1 MLSNIDSGGSPLAA
15 IFGLAGTVLS
25 GDEKAFFGRA
35 NPLGFILFARNCENP
50 QQLRALTDSLR
61 DCMGRDVPVLI
72 DQEGGRVQR
81 LRPPHWKD
89 YPPAQHFGDLF
100 LRDFAKGR
108 EETEK
113 SFSQM
118 VVELNAVGINVD
130 CAPVLDVRFPE
141 THEAIGDR
149 SFSSDPEMI
158 AALGAIVC
166 QSLLAGGV
174 VPVIKHMP
182 GLGRADLD
190 THKDLPAVAADLN
203 DLKLYDFLPFQKLL
217 ARTFSEAVWGMVGHA
232 IYKAV
237 DERAPASC
245 SRKVIDGIIRDH
257 MGFNGLLL
265 SDDLSMEALGQYG
278 GPDAR
283 AEKVLRAGCD
293 IALHCNG
300 KLEEMEAVAARIG
313 KMTNEAVMRYNRS
326 VSWVRRNFRNG

>member
-1 MLSNIDSGGSPLAA
+1 MLSNVDSDAAPLAA
-15 IFGLAGTVLS
+15 IFGLAGTVLAD
-25 GDEKAFFGRA
+25 GEKAFFSRV
-35 NPLGFILFARNCENP
+35 NPLGFILFVRNCENP
-50 QQLRALTDSLR
+50 QQLRVLTDSLR
-61 DCMGRDVPVLI
+61 DCMGRDVPILI

-81 LRPPHWKD
+81 LRPPHWSD

-100 LRDFAKGR
+100 LRDFARGR
-108 EETEK
+108 EETGK
-113 SFSQM
+113 SFSRM
-118 VVELNAVGINVD
+118 AVELNTAGINVD
-130 CAPVLDVRFPE
+130 CTPVLDVRFPE
-141 THEAIGDR
+141 THEAIGNR
-149 SFSSDPEMI
+149 AFSSDPEMI

-182 GLGRADLD
+182 GLGRADMD
-190 THKDLPAVAADLN
+190 THKDLPVVAADIE
-203 DLKLYDFLPFQKLL
+203 DLELYDFLPFQKLL
-217 ARTFSEAVWGMVGHA
+217 IRAFSEAVWGMVGHA

-245 SRKVIDGIIRDH
+245 SRKVIDGIIRNY
-257 MGFNGLLL
+257 MGFSGLLL
-265 SDDLSMEALGQYG
+265 SDDLSMEALVRYG

-326 VSWVRRNFRNG
+326 ASWVRRNFRNG